1 MRKRKIINDP
11 LYGFIRIS
19 EEIIFD
25 LISHPTF
32 QRLRRIKQL
41 GLTHL
46 VYPGALHTRFHH
58 ALGAMHLMK
67 KALDTLVS
75 KGVEVSQEEREGAL
89 VAILLHD
96 IGHGPFSHSL
106 EHELIE
112 GSNHESIS
120 RAIMH
125 QLNEEFNGRLTVGI
139 EIFNGEY
146 HKHFLHQLVSSQLDV
161 DRLDYLRR
169 DSFYTGVSEGVVGL
183 DRIIEMLTVDN
194 GDLVIESKGIYSVEK
209 FIIAR
214 RMMYWQ
220 VYLHKTSIVV
230 DHVLMA
236 ILRRA
241 RQLVLENNQLFA
253 PTSLHYF
260 LGRTEA
266 VALKDKHFLS
276 HFNNLDDTD
285 FECAMKE
292 WRNHPDF
299 VLSTLC
305 KMLIDRK
312 LPKIV
317 LRKDPIGE
325 TDIAEAKAALQDQFP
340 ELTEEERSFF
350 RYTGEVKNE
359 AYEAES
365 KSIEVLDKNGNR
377 TELTQATDNYNLN
390 ALEETVTKYFISYPK

>member
-1 MRKRKIINDP
+1 
-11 LYGFIRIS
+11 
-19 EEIIFD
+19 
-25 LISHPTF
+25 
-32 QRLRRIKQL
+32 
-41 GLTHL
+41 
-46 VYPGALHTRFHH
+46 
-58 ALGAMHLMK
+58 MK

-75 KGVEVSQEEREGAL
+75 KGVEVTPEEREGAL

-112 GSNHESIS
+112 DSNHETIS
-120 RAIMH
+120 KALMD
-125 QLNEEFNGRLTVGI
+125 QLNKEFDGRLSLGI
-139 EIFNGEY
+139 HIFKGEY

-194 GDLVIESKGIYSVEK
+194 GDLVVESKGIYSVEK

-220 VYLHKTSIVV
+220 VYLHKTSIAV

-241 RQLVLENNQLFA
+241 KALIGEGENLFA
-253 PTSLHYF
+253 PTSLQFF

-266 VALKDKHFLS
+266 VALSNSNFLE

-292 WRNHPDF
+292 WRRHPDF
-299 VLSTLC
+299 VLSELC
-305 KMLIDRK
+305 KMLIDRR
-312 LPKIV
+312 LPKIS
-317 LRKDPIGE
+317 LSKEP
-325 TDIAEAKAALQDQFP
+325 IAEAELDRANKQLRRDFP
-340 ELTEEERSFF
+340 QLSDEDHSYFI
-350 RYTGEVKNE
+350 YSGQVKNE

-365 KSIEVLDKNGNR
+365 KSIEVLDKDGKR
-377 TELTQATDNYNLN
+377 TELTKATDNYNLN